1 MMRRHLAVDIGRLL
15 ALTGVLTLATAS
27 PSVAEK
33 LVISISRHQV
43 LVNSSF
49 TGTQIVLF
57 GTIEPDSPTAR
68 MHLPYDLVATLIG
81 PRETVVTRRKERMFG
96 IWANVASR
104 TFVNV
109 PSYLGFLSNKPY
121 RQIADIDILR
131 RVQVGLDNFLLPQQI
146 GPDIADVVRDDP
158 LRVNFIRLK
167 MEHALYLEAPNGVT
181 FLTPTVFRAEI
192 PLPAQAPFGSYE
204 VQVKLFAQ
212 RALLTTA
219 NSAFEVV
226 KVGFE
231 QFVAT
236 AAHDY
241 SALYGISAA
250 MMAVLTGWLAGVAFR
265 RD

>member
-1 MMRRHLAVDIGRLL
+1 MMRRHPLTRISLL
-15 ALTGVLTLATAS
+15 AATLSCATLATMPPAA
-27 PSVAEK
+27 AER
-33 LVISISRHQV
+33 LVTSISRHQV

-49 TGTQIVLF
+49 TGAQIVLF
-57 GTIEPDSPTAR
+57 GTIEPDNATTRLRPS
-68 MHLPYDLVATLIG
+68 YDLVVTLLG
-81 PRETVVTRRKERMFG
+81 PRETVVARRKERMFG

-104 TFVNV
+104 TFVSV
-109 PSYLGFLSNKPY
+109 PSYLGILSNRPFNE
-121 RQIADIDILR
+121 IADADTLR
-131 RVQVGLDNFLLPQQI
+131 RLQIGLDNFLLPQQI

-167 MEHALYLEAPNGVT
+167 KEHALYLESTNGVT

-192 PLPAQAPFGSYE
+192 PLPAQAPFGSYD
-204 VQVKLFAQ
+204 VQIKLIAN
-212 RALLTTA
+212 RALLVSA

-236 AAHDY
+236 AARDY
-241 SALYGISAA
+241 SIFYGIAA
-250 MMAVLTGWLAGVAFR
+250 VMMAMFTGWAASVVFR